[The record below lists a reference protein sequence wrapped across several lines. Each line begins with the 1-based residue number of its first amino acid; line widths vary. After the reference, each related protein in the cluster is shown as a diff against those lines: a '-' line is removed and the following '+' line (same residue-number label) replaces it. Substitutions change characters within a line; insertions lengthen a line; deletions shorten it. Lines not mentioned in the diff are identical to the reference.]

1 MRGIRFPYMSLN
13 LISLNNNTDS
23 LLSCDVDLRQVS
35 VLTLSFIGDS
45 VYDLM
50 VREYIISLANRP
62 VGQLNLRK
70 VSVVNCRFQA
80 ECLAVIEPHLTEDE
94 RVIFKRGKNANVHCI
109 PKNAEKDD
117 YHTATGFE
125 AVFGYLYLKKD
136 ILRLRELFE
145 LIKEKVYNKVK

>member
-13 LISLNNNTDS
+13 LISLNNNIDS

-62 VGQLNLRK
+62 VGQLNIRK
-70 VSVVNCRFQA
+70 VSVVNCKFQS
-80 ECLAVIEPHLTEDE
+80 ECLALIEPFLTEE
-94 RVIFKRGKNANVHCI
+94 ETVIYKRGKNANVHCI
-109 PKNAEKDD
+109 PKNADKND